1 MWTQY
6 KKTFLPIQALILT
19 VCGILYWLTF
29 DPRNVLTVLIIMQAG
44 SLYGASMGAR
54 WKRRIQAAT
63 DTLPLSRRKA
73 RIS

>member
-19 VCGILYWLTF
+19 VCAVLYWLRI
-29 DPRNVLTVLIIMQAG
+29 DPRNVATVFLVMEAG

-54 WKRRIQAAT
+54 WKRRIQAAS
-63 DTLPLSRRKA
+63 DTLPLRR
-73 RIS
+73 R